1 MKRILLLAV
10 ILALMSFGCMVG
22 KGVVHTVKDG
32 ETLWRIANAYG
43 TDPQEIAEV
52 NNLGDPAELKPGTK
66 IFIPGVASRRS
77 VNPRP
82 KLAGGAARAHKQD
95 RKKHTP
101 PVAATSE
108 EREDRVLVQKDRFIW
123 PVKGA
128 ITTGFGVNKD
138 GVRHDGIDIKAAEGT
153 PIKAA
158 DDGHAVYAS
167 DMKSYGNTV
176 ILKHNDNFYTVYA
189 HNKANMVKN
198 GDKVKKGAV
207 IAAVG
212 ATGAAHFS
220 QLHFEVRQGKKVRNP
235 LFFLP

>member
-1 MKRILLLAV
+1 MKRIFLLAV
-10 ILALMSFGCMVG
+10 IFAALSFGCMVG

-43 TDPQEIAEV
+43 TDPQELAEV

-66 IFIPGVASRRS
+66 IFIPGAAAWRS

-82 KLAGGAARAHKQD
+82 KPTGGGAYKQD
-95 RKKHTP
+95 RKKRAQP
-101 PVAATSE
+101 WAATSE
-108 EREDRVLVQKDRFIW
+108 EREDRVLIQKDRFIW

-158 DDGHAVYAS
+158 DDGHAVFAS

-176 ILKHNDNFYTVYA
+176 ILKHGDNFYTVYA
-189 HNKANMVKN
+189 HNKSNMVKN
-198 GDKVKKGAV
+198 GDKVKKGEV
-207 IAAVG
+207 IATVG
-212 ATGAAHFS
+212 ATGSATFS

>member
-1 MKRILLLAV
+1 MKGLLLAV

-32 ETLWRIANAYG
+32 ETLWRIAHAYG
-43 TDPQEIAEV
+43 ADPQELAEV
-52 NNLGDPAELKPGTK
+52 NNLGDPAELKTGTK
-66 IFIPGVASRRS
+66 IFIPGAAGRRS

-82 KLAGGAARAHKQD
+82 KPAGGAAGAHKQD
-95 RKKHTP
+95 RKKNALP
-101 PVAATSE
+101 AAISE
-108 EREDRVLVQKDRFIW
+108 EREDRVAVHKGRFIW
-123 PVKGA
+123 PVQGT
-128 ITTGFGVNKD
+128 ITTGFGVGKN

-153 PIKAA
+153 PVKAA
-158 DDGHAVYAS
+158 DDGNTVYAS
-167 DMKSYGNTV
+167 DMRSYGNTV
-176 ILKHNDNFYTVYA
+176 ILKHGDNLYTVYA

-207 IAAVG
+207 IATVG
-212 ATGAAHFS
+212 ATGAAPFC